1 MKKNH
6 LIAAALSIVAIAC
19 VALIAV
25 KFTADKPAQQPQS
38 SASATAAIVDGTH
51 YRTLSSPLATDS
63 SGVSVMEFFWY
74 GCPHCQ
80 AFEPGVKEW
89 LKTAPSDVVFSL
101 KPVGWNDATRLHAAM
116 YFVGLKSNNPAQLH
130 DELFELVIGMRQER
144 SLDKQIDNATELFA
158 KYGIEAASLKESL
171 QAADVTAA
179 VTLAE
184 QQMRAAEVASTPSV
198 LVGGRYMVLN
208 NEAVAEA
215 GVFNVVDALIEKAR
229 Q

>member
-1 MKKNH
+1 MKQKY
-6 LIAAALSIVAIAC
+6 LIAAALSIAAIAC
-19 VALIAV
+19 VLFIAV
-25 KFTADKPAQQPQS
+25 KYSADKPVQLPES
-38 SASATAAIVDGTH
+38 SASGTASITYGTH
-51 YRTLSSPLATDS
+51 FRTLDNPLATDTN
-63 SGVSVMEFFWY
+63 GVSVMEFFWY

-80 AFEPGVKEW
+80 AFEPSVKAW

-101 KPVGWNDATRLHAAM
+101 SPVGWNDATRLHAAM
-116 YFVGLKSNNPAQLH
+116 YFVGLNTNNPAKLH

-144 SLDKQIDNATELFA
+144 SLDKQIEKAAALFA
-158 KYGIEAASLKESL
+158 QHGIDATSLKASLQSAE
-171 QAADVTAA
+171 VTAA
-179 VTLAE
+179 VTRAE
-184 QQMRAAEVASTPSV
+184 QQMRVAEVAATPSV